1 MAAGVHPA
9 LAGLACRCPACG
21 KGRLFKGYLKVA
33 DACDV
38 CGKDLRAADS
48 GDGGAVFIILIVG
61 GVVSFLALYTELTVR
76 PPMWV
81 HLAVW
86 LPLTVILS
94 LLLARPFKGV
104 MLALQF
110 HHRAAEARNDD

>member
-1 MAAGVHPA
+1 MAGVHPA

-21 KGRLFKGYLKVA
+21 KGRLFKGYLKVVET
-33 DACDV
+33 CDV
-38 CGKDLRAADS
+38 CGKDLSKADS

-81 HLAVW
+81 HMILW
-86 LPLTVILS
+86 MPLTLILS
-94 LLLARPFKGV
+94 LALARPFKGL
-104 MLALQF
+104 MLAMQF
-110 HHRAAEARNDD
+110 HNKASEHRTDE